1 MLKTIISKWLFLD
14 FKTFVN
20 EKFIEFVFLSIR
32 VATALI
38 MLFAHGI
45 GKWMNFSNIA
55 PKFPD
60 PFGFLGSTLSLAL
73 VVGSEV
79 FGSILL
85 ALGLFSRW
93 ASFSLLFTMLTAAFV
108 VHWPDPFKAK
118 ELAILYA
125 LIFFFFTVRGGG
137 KYSLDQLL
145 KKKLV

>member
-1 MLKTIISKWLFLD
+1 MKPVVLKWLFLD
-14 FKTFVN
+14 MKKGWN
-20 EKFIEFVFLSIR
+20 NKFTEFAFLSVR
-32 VATALI
+32 VASAVI
-38 MLFAHGI
+38 MLFSHGI

-55 PKFPD
+55 PNFPD

-85 ALGLFSRW
+85 ALGLLTRW
-93 ASFSLLFTMLTAAFV
+93 ASFSLLFTMLTAVFI
-108 VHWPDPFKAK
+108 VHFPDPFKDK

-137 KYSLDQLL
+137 KYSLDHFL
-145 KKKLV
+145 KKKLS

>member
-1 MLKTIISKWLFLD
+1 MVKPIISKWLFLD
-14 FKTFVN
+14 FKKILN
-20 EKFIEFVFLSIR
+20 EGTTEYVFLSVR

-38 MLFAHGI
+38 MLFSHGV

-55 PKFPD
+55 PRFPD

-79 FGSILL
+79 FGAILL
-85 ALGLFSRW
+85 ALGLLTRW
-93 ASFSLLFTMLTAAFV
+93 ASFSLLFTMLTAAFI
-108 VHWPDPFKAK
+108 VHLPDPFKEK

-137 KYSLDQLL
+137 KYSLDHLL
-145 KKKLV
+145 KKNLT